1 MLFRSFSML
10 CGKPSIHVH
19 VYLLKGTCCCLG
31 GTPLG
36 ELALAGP
43 GPLTVIGPTE
53 LGRLGGTEDGLS
65 LFVEDGVEGHFEDGR
80 RSELDCCCAY

>member
-1 MLFRSFSML
+1 ML

-53 LGRLGGTEDGLS
+53 LG
-65 LFVEDGVEGHFEDGR
+65 
-80 RSELDCCCAY
+80 

>member
-1 MLFRSFSML
+1 M
-10 CGKPSIHVH
+10 HVH

-31 GTPLG
+31 GT
-36 ELALAGP
+36 ALAGP
-43 GPLTVIGPTE
+43 GPLTVIRPTE

-65 LFVEDGVEGHFEDGR
+65 LFVEDGVEGRFEDGR